1 MKLIV
6 MVLTLISL
14 NAWSQDPTAYL
25 NNFDSKVYSLKSRG
39 VKDFVVDL
47 ESTKLTKQMNEA
59 MIFGKVEEVIFR
71 LFWTANPERLAIE
84 VMGLPE
90 GFREI
95 KEELKLSILSV
106 VEHLVPPGT
115 IQKFAGY
122 KFSAGNNTKE
132 FLAEDSTGIA
142 MVPGYLL
149 KFDNQDRMIEIQ
161 GRKNFGTLNSIPKYD
176 KEKFADNKWVLKSL
190 TTTNSENGHTMIS
203 RKEFDYGLADGIGV
217 LKRIKITTEQK
228 LESGSAKPLI
238 LEEEIEFKN
247 YKINSGE
254 GLKYFL
260 SEGTKAGQ

>member
-1 MKLIV
+1 MKFIA

-14 NAWSQDPTAYL
+14 SAWSQDPATYL
-25 NNFDSKVYSLKSRG
+25 NSFDSKVYSLKSRG

-47 ESTKLTKQMNEA
+47 ESTKLTKQMNEII
-59 MIFGKVEEVIFR
+59 IFGKVEEVIFR

-115 IQKFAGY
+115 VQKFAGY
-122 KFSAGNNTKE
+122 KFRAGSNAKE

-142 MVPGYLL
+142 VVPGYLV
-149 KFDNQDRMIEIQ
+149 KFDNQDRMIEVQ
-161 GRKNFGTLNSIPKYD
+161 GLKNFGTLITIPKYE

-203 RKEFDYGLADGIGV
+203 RKEFDYGSSDGIGV
-217 LKRIKITTEQK
+217 LKQIKITTEQK
-228 LESGSAKPLI
+228 LENAPAKPLI
-238 LEEEIEFKN
+238 LVEEIEFKN
-247 YKINSGE
+247 YKINSGD

-260 SEGTKAGQ
+260 SEGSKVGQ